1 MVEGMMSFR
10 DKFEGYED
18 CYTIIG
24 GAACDILMSEA
35 ELSFRRT
42 KDIDIIL
49 ILEDKRA
56 EFARIFWE
64 YIKEGDYKCGWKN
77 SPEMHFYRF
86 TEPKAGYPVMIELF
100 SKKPGYQLE
109 ITEGIIP
116 VHIEEDISSLS
127 AILLQKDFYDFML
140 RGKRTVQGV
149 SVLTAEYLI
158 PFKMYAWLDLK
169 QRKAQGE
176 HVNEKDYKKHKNDVF
191 RLLQLVDPDESI
203 QTEGLVKEKIH
214 EFIEE
219 IKYEKVR
226 LEQLGMDIT
235 QEEAQGILEAIYV

>member
-10 DKFEGYED
+10 KKFAGYED

-100 SKKPGYQLE
+100 SKNR
-109 ITEGIIP
+109 
-116 VHIEEDISSLS
+116 DISWRLP
-127 AILLQKDFYDFML
+127 
-140 RGKRTVQGV
+140 R
-149 SVLTAEYLI
+149 VLF
-158 PFKMYAWLDLK
+158 PF
-169 QRKAQGE
+169 
-176 HVNEKDYKKHKNDVF
+176 
-191 RLLQLVDPDESI
+191 I
-203 QTEGLVKEKIH
+203 
-214 EFIEE
+214 
-219 IKYEKVR
+219 
-226 LEQLGMDIT
+226 
-235 QEEAQGILEAIYV
+235 

>member
-1 MVEGMMSFR
+1 
-10 DKFEGYED
+10 
-18 CYTIIG
+18 
-24 GAACDILMSEA
+24 MSEA

-169 QRKAQGE
+169 QRKAQG
-176 HVNEKDYKKHKNDVF
+176 
-191 RLLQLVDPDESI
+191 
-203 QTEGLVKEKIH
+203 
-214 EFIEE
+214 
-219 IKYEKVR
+219 
-226 LEQLGMDIT
+226 
-235 QEEAQGILEAIYV
+235 ILEAIYV

>member
-1 MVEGMMSFR
+1 
-10 DKFEGYED
+10 
-18 CYTIIG
+18 
-24 GAACDILMSEA
+24 
-35 ELSFRRT
+35 
-42 KDIDIIL
+42 
-49 ILEDKRA
+49 
-56 EFARIFWE
+56 
-64 YIKEGDYKCGWKN
+64 
-77 SPEMHFYRF
+77 
-86 TEPKAGYPVMIELF
+86 MIELF

-214 EFIEE
+214 EFIAE

-235 QEEAQGILEAIYV
+235 QEEARGILEAIYV

>member
-10 DKFEGYED
+10 KKFAGYED

-191 RLLQLVDPDESI
+191 RLLQFVDPDESI

-214 EFIEE
+214 EFIAE

>member
-1 MVEGMMSFR
+1 MVEGMLSFQK
-10 DKFEGYED
+10 KFEGYED

-42 KDIDIIL
+42 KDIDMIL
-49 ILEDKRA
+49 ILEDKKA
-56 EFARIFWE
+56 DFAKVFWE
-64 YIKEGDYKCGWKN
+64 YIKEGAYTCGWKN
-77 SPEMHFYRF
+77 SQEMHFYRF
-86 TEPKAGYPVMIELF
+86 TEPRPGYPVMIELF
-100 SKKPGYQLE
+100 SRIPGYQLE
-109 ITEGIIP
+109 VTEGVIP
-116 VHIEEDISSLS
+116 VHIEEDVSSLS
-127 AILLQKDFYDFML
+127 AILLQEDFYEFML
-140 RGKRTVQGV
+140 RGKKTVQGV

-169 QRKAQGE
+169 QRKTQGE

-191 RLLQLVDPDESI
+191 RLLQLVDPDERI
-203 QTEGLVKEKIH
+203 QTEGLVKEKIS
-214 EFIEE
+214 EFLSE

-226 LEQLGMDIT
+226 PEQLGLGIT

>member
-1 MVEGMMSFR
+1 
-10 DKFEGYED
+10 
-18 CYTIIG
+18 
-24 GAACDILMSEA
+24 MSEA

-214 EFIEE
+214 EFIAE

>member
-1 MVEGMMSFR
+1 M
-10 DKFEGYED
+10 
-18 CYTIIG
+18 
-24 GAACDILMSEA
+24 
-35 ELSFRRT
+35 
-42 KDIDIIL
+42 
-49 ILEDKRA
+49 
-56 EFARIFWE
+56 
-64 YIKEGDYKCGWKN
+64 
-77 SPEMHFYRF
+77 
-86 TEPKAGYPVMIELF
+86 
-100 SKKPGYQLE
+100 
-109 ITEGIIP
+109 
-116 VHIEEDISSLS
+116 
-127 AILLQKDFYDFML
+127 
-140 RGKRTVQGV
+140 
-149 SVLTAEYLI
+149 TAEYLI

-214 EFIEE
+214 EFIAE